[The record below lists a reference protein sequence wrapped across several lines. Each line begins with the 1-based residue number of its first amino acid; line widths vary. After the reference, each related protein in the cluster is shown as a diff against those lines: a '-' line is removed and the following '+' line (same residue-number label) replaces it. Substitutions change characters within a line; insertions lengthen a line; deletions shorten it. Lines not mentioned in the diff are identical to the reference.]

1 VKVTVTGGCSSVE
14 HARVMIRV
22 CMSLSGL
29 VKTYV
34 LRKIFRFVI
43 FFIDFLNFIFYA
55 FRCSLPMVQIVC

>member
-1 VKVTVTGGCSSVE
+1 MKVTVTGGCSSVE

-34 LRKIFRFVI
+34 LRKIFRFLI
-43 FFIDFLNFIFYA
+43 FL
-55 FRCSLPMVQIVC
+55 

>member
-22 CMSLSGL
+22 CMSLTGL

-34 LRKIFRFVI
+34 LRKIFRF
-43 FFIDFLNFIFYA
+43 LIFYR
-55 FRCSLPMVQIVC
+55 FFKFYILRF